1 MSKVKN
7 TIFDEYHVSSLDEI
21 EQIERDYLEDIY
33 SSTVAF
39 INKINKV
46 TGNEI
51 SFKTVRIEYEYDED
65 EVND

>member
-1 MSKVKN
+1 MSKTKN
-7 TIFDEYHVSSLDEI
+7 NIFDEYHVSTLEEI

-33 SSTVAF
+33 SSTIAF

-51 SFKTVRIEYEYDED
+51 SFKVVRIEYDEE

>member
-1 MSKVKN
+1 MSKTKKSN
-7 TIFDEYHVSSLDEI
+7 IFDEYHVSTLEEI

-33 SSTVAF
+33 SSTIAF

-51 SFKTVRIEYEYDED
+51 SFKVVRIEYDGEEI
-65 EVND
+65 ND

>member
-1 MSKVKN
+1 MSKTRN
-7 TIFDEYHVSSLDEI
+7 NIFDEYHVSTLEEI

-51 SFKTVRIEYEYDED
+51 SFKVVRIEYDEE